1 MPDTT
6 NLIICEEMLIETE
19 TAVRSEGLSKV
30 RIFTYPAS
38 WCQGRV
44 DWTMV
49 SKLMADKSIPK
60 GRSCI
65 IITDKMGLIIDAPK
79 DMGRWKKVN
88 VRHLTDLFLAEGTV
102 EALERDGTYPMLPA
116 RAVACLDEGRPAIA
130 QTSAAL
136 RKVVLVDVLKK
147 DDLESRATDLG
158 QRLGVPCEVMTT
170 EIDIFRL
177 NMSGILLRSMLE
189 AEADVHRSTQIALDR
204 TKADYAMIF
213 DVLDR
218 ISRVMDEASVVG
230 SVLDLFTVLFSPRT
244 IMYASER
251 NGSIDKMVSRGK
263 TLKVLWDPHKVAEA
277 CGTSSY
283 ALTKTGF
290 CLRVK
295 SMDKTMGW
303 IEFIDLEYPE
313 HKERYLE
320 MAKAICD
327 VFALSLSNA
336 RAFQEMRR
344 MQDVILDLNEAMR
357 LINKT
362 MRHDM
367 MNEMTI
373 VSGALQLYRGK
384 HEERKLDMAENAV
397 IRSIRLIEDMKELE
411 SGLLANKASETIRVR
426 ETITKVLSTFDLPSS
441 IDGEEV
447 VVKADGAFHS
457 VLENI
462 VRNAIKH
469 GRTDRVH
476 VSIRTNGHNCTVS
489 VMDWGK
495 GIPGPIK
502 TKIFEEGFTYGTT
515 GGSGLGLYIVMK
527 VMKRYGGTVGVRD
540 NDPNG
545 TIIDLTLPI
554 ADEDL
559 SERSPS

>member
-6 NLIICEEMLIETE
+6 NLIICEEMLSETE
-19 TAVRSEGLSKV
+19 AAIMSEGLSKV

-38 WCQGRV
+38 WCHGRV

-49 SKLMADKSIPK
+49 SKLMTEKSIPK

-65 IITDKMGLIIDAPK
+65 IITDKMGLIIDPPK

-102 EALERDGTYPMLPA
+102 EALERDGAYPMLPA
-116 RAVACLDEGRPAIA
+116 RAVACLDEGRPAIS
-130 QTSAAL
+130 QTNTAL
-136 RKVVLVDVLKK
+136 RKVVLVDVLQK
-147 DDLESRATDLG
+147 DGLSARARDLG
-158 QRLGVPCEVMTT
+158 QRLGLPCEVMTT
-170 EIDIFRL
+170 AIDIFRL
-177 NMSGILLRSMLE
+177 NIVGILLRSMLE
-189 AEADVHRSTQIALDR
+189 AESESHRSTQAAMDK

-218 ISRVMDEASVVG
+218 ISRVMDETSVVG

-251 NGSIDKMVSRGK
+251 NGSIENMVSRGK
-263 TLKVLWDPHKVAEA
+263 TLEVLWNPNNVAEM

-283 ALTKTGF
+283 ALTKAGF
-290 CLRVK
+290 CLRVR
-295 SMDKTMGW
+295 SMDKTLGW
-303 IEFIDLEYPE
+303 LEVMDLEYPQ

-320 MAKAICD
+320 LAKAICD

-336 RAFQEMRR
+336 RAFQEMKK

-373 VSGALQLYRGK
+373 VSGALQLYRSK
-384 HEERKLDMAENAV
+384 HEERKLDMAENSV

-411 SGLLANKASETIRVR
+411 SGIMANKASETVRVR

-441 IDGEEV
+441 IEGEEV
-447 VVKADGAFHS
+447 LVTADAAFHS

-469 GRTDRVH
+469 GKTDRVH
-476 VSIRTNGHNCTVS
+476 VSIRINGHNCTVS

-495 GIPGPIK
+495 GIPDSIK
-502 TKIFEEGFTYGTT
+502 TKIFEEGFSYGSTS
-515 GGSGLGLYIVMK
+515 GSGLGLYIVMK
-527 VMKRYGGTVGVRD
+527 VMKRYGGTIGVRD
-540 NDPNG
+540 NVPNG
-545 TIIDLTLPI
+545 AIIDLTLPI
-554 ADEDL
+554 ADEEL
-559 SERSPS
+559 SERSPL

>member
-6 NLIICEEMLIETE
+6 NLIICEDMLSETE

-44 DWTMV
+44 DWAMV

-65 IITDKMGLIIDAPK
+65 IITDKMGLIVDPPK

-102 EALERDGTYPMLPA
+102 EALERDGAYPMLPA
-116 RAVACLDEGRPAIA
+116 RAMACLDEGRQAIA
-130 QTSAAL
+130 QTNAAIG
-136 RKVVLVDVLKK
+136 KVVLVDVLQK
-147 DDLESRATDLG
+147 DDLTSMAMGLG
-158 QRLGVPCEVMTT
+158 QRLDLPCEVMTT

-177 NMSGILLRSMLE
+177 NIGGILLRTMLE
-189 AEADVHRSTQIALDR
+189 AETEAHRGAQTGLDR

-244 IMYASER
+244 IMYASEH
-251 NGSIDKMVSRGK
+251 NGNIENMVSRGK
-263 TLKVLWDPHKVAEA
+263 SLNVLWDPYKVAEA

-303 IEFIDLEYPE
+303 IEFMDLEYPE

-336 RAFQEMRR
+336 RAFQEMKR

-373 VSGALQLYRGK
+373 VSGALQLYRSK
-384 HEERKLDMAENAV
+384 QEERKLDMAENAV

-411 SGLLANKASETIRVR
+411 SGLLANKASETVKVR
-426 ETITKVLSTFDLPSS
+426 ETVTKVLSTFDLPSS

-447 VVKADGAFHS
+447 VVNADGAFHS

-469 GRTDRVH
+469 GRTDRVN

-495 GIPGPIK
+495 GIPDPIK
-502 TKIFEEGFTYGTT
+502 TKIFDEGFTYGTT

-527 VMKRYGGTVGVRD
+527 VMRRYGGTVGVRD

-554 ADEDL
+554 ADEKL
-559 SERSPS
+559 S